1 MKRLL
6 LGALLVVGAL
16 ALIPTETWAHGG
28 QFRGPGGSVPPGL
41 REPTDPTPPPPPPP
55 SGGSPPPSSGAPTTP
70 PAGTPPATPTPPTV
84 TPPTGPTDSGTGR
97 PAKGGAGFQDW
108 TFWYHHN
115 KEEIENLKR
124 RLYFRVS
131 SQNPLFQIGGSN
143 VTNRGDE
150 TRLTQ
155 KKVEEAIIPA
165 LIWAMDPKNSDYND
179 TESAAYLALAK
190 MAKTPDQIKRI
201 RSGLENK
208 KNDAIVLE
216 SAALA
221 LGLLRRAAPDDQFS
235 ARELDVVRTF
245 LFQVFED
252 AEYGIRTRGFA
263 ALAIGL
269 LGDQPTGSADYLQA
283 AGKSVPTTG
292 GAGGPGGDGTS
303 DDARQTAEKVTTERL
318 FKLLKADYPNP
329 DLSIGLLIAIGLQPS
344 SSVSEDQRGQLHKT
358 VLKGQ
363 LFDREVQSIIRGNA
377 TLTLA
382 RVGGD
387 GEINPLKQ
395 VMLGRAQ
402 AENDTM
408 RSAAIGLGLLGRA
421 VDSGKRT
428 EIAKIL
434 AQNGIEKAK
443 DDSVRNFS
451 IISLAYLL
459 QAEVQE
465 GKTDL
470 LKVVGPELLKQ
481 GESGKHYQRP
491 FGALALALVVGRIT
505 DELEIEAWQ
514 EFKRSALKVL
524 RDGLDDQKMDK
535 QGRAAFAT
543 ALGMARDTAK
553 RARLIEIVADRRED
567 KEFRGYAALAL
578 GLIGD
583 APAEVTKAIAE
594 ALRERSSEELR
605 RQAAVALGLLGNP
618 KIGGTG
624 QDAIQLLLEEL
635 KGAES
640 QAHKGQV
647 VVALARIG
655 NDKAVDPLVDILK
668 SSKEQKLTR
677 ALACAGLGIIGDL
690 EWIPSLSRIS
700 RDINYRLSTDI
711 LNEVLSIL

>member
-6 LGALLVVGAL
+6 LGALLVIGAL

-55 SGGSPPPSSGAPTTP
+55 SGGSPPPSGGPTTP
-70 PAGTPPATPTPPTV
+70 PAGAPPSTPAPTTPPPATGGTDA
-84 TPPTGPTDSGTGR
+84 GPTRGNKGT
-97 PAKGGAGFQDW
+97 PGFQDW

-115 KEEIENLKR
+115 KEEIENLKK

-165 LIWAMDPKNSDYND
+165 LIWAMEPKNSDYND

-190 MAKTPDQIKRI
+190 MARSPDQIKRI
-201 RSGLENK
+201 RAGLEDK
-208 KNDAIVLE
+208 KKDAIVQE

-235 ARELDVVRTF
+235 ARELDNVRTY
-245 LFQVFED
+245 LFSVFED
-252 AEYGIRTRGFA
+252 GDYGNRTRGFA

-269 LGDQPTGSADYLQA
+269 LGDQPTGSVDYLQN
-283 AGKSVPTTG
+283 AGKTVPTTPG
-292 GAGGPGGDGTS
+292 SGGPGGDGS
-303 DDARQTAEKVTTERL
+303 DDARQMAEKVTTERL
-318 FKLLKADYPNP
+318 FSLLKGDYPNP

-344 SSVSEDQRGQLHKT
+344 GSVTDEMKTELGQKC
-358 VLKGQ
+358 VLKGT
-363 LFDREVQSIIRGNA
+363 LFGKEVQGILRGNA

-382 RVGGD
+382 RIGGES
-387 GEINPLKQ
+387 EINPLKQ
-395 VMLGRAQ
+395 TLLGRTN
-402 AENDTM
+402 AENDTL
-408 RSAAIGLGLLGRA
+408 RSAAIGLGLLGRSVA
-421 VDSGKRT
+421 SEKRGD
-428 EIAKIL
+428 IAKIL
-434 AQNGIEKAK
+434 MQNGIEKAK
-443 DDSVRNFS
+443 DDSVKSFS

-459 QAEVQE
+459 MSEVQE
-465 GKTDL
+465 GKTEL
-470 LKVVGPELLKQ
+470 LKVVGPALLEQ
-481 GESGKHYQRP
+481 GEKGKHYQRP
-491 FGALALALVVGRIT
+491 FGAIALALVVSQVT

-514 EFKRSALKVL
+514 DFKRAALKIL

-535 QGRAAFAT
+535 IGRSAFAT
-543 ALGMARDTAK
+543 ALGMTQDTAK

-567 KEFRGYAALAL
+567 KEFRGYSALAL

-594 ALRERSSEELR
+594 ALKERSSEELR

-655 NDKAVDPLVDILK
+655 NDKAVDPLVEMLK
-668 SSKEQKLTR
+668 DTKEQKLSR
-677 ALACAGLGIIGDL
+677 ALACAGLGIVGDL